1 MKDSSAMTRK
11 LRTVSIA
18 LCLLG
23 ALTLAAAQSAPER
36 SQAMRLLRNMVPGP
50 VNPITDAAQSA
61 GVNNCANRIDQTTK
75 FLTQGTG
82 SALLFLPERDP
93 DNSMVSISMELQQIG
108 RASCRERV

>member
-23 ALTLAAAQSAPER
+23 ALTLA
-36 SQAMRLLRNMVPGP
+36 
-50 VNPITDAAQSA
+50 AAQSA

-93 DNSMVSISMELQQIG
+93 DNSMVSISMELQPTG
-108 RASCRERV
+108 LPRTYASATFSPNTAVGCSVAYESVQYWSEP